1 MNFQSCQVCHK
12 TCRPLRC
19 TKCQNAWYCSVHCQ
33 GVDWKAGHR
42 KSCRA
47 PREKKVKDAL
57 KELKSLALGVP
68 LDKAQE
74 HYYKARDEV
83 ERQIDEPETKS
94 EDTKASVEIEAVS
107 QKVDKAEAVVQ
118 VRSPRNESVVPLKKP
133 QHALL
138 DLTSKGEGQ
147 NADYVSFVVE
157 DMRHILR
164 YQITLKE
171 KPESKLGIASDGLD
185 VSMKQAS
192 SNHTLV
198 TLKSRSSPFVFRM
211 ELPRRL
217 ESRPSSLQME
227 EDGTIH
233 LRLEYQ
239 GDPCDPDVEFLEK
252 TPAADEVNRLQCRFC
267 DQPLL
272 ASKAIKRVLPLPSG
286 YWEEIADYLI
296 CYSGVSTQHRQ

>member
-1 MNFQSCQVCHK
+1 
-12 TCRPLRC
+12 
-19 TKCQNAWYCSVHCQ
+19 
-33 GVDWKAGHR
+33 VDWKAGHR
-42 KSCRA
+42 KSCGA
-47 PREKKVKDAL
+47 PREKKVQDAL

-83 ERQIDEPETKS
+83 ERQIEGPETKS

-107 QKVDKAEAVVQ
+107 QKVDKPKAVVP
-118 VRSPRNESVVPLKKP
+118 VRSPQSESVILLKKP
-133 QHALL
+133 EQALL
-138 DLTSKGEGQ
+138 DLTSKEEGQ
-147 NADYVSFVVE
+147 HADCVSFVVE

-171 KPESKLGIASDGLD
+171 TPESKIGIASDGLD
-185 VSMKQAS
+185 VSMKQTS

-198 TLKSRSSPFVFRM
+198 TLKSRSSPFVVSM

-217 ESRPSSLQME
+217 ESQPSSLQIE

-233 LRLEYQ
+233 LRLEYP
-239 GDPCDPDVEFLEK
+239 GDPCDPNLGFLE
-252 TPAADEVNRLQCRFC
+252 TPPTADEVNCLHCRFC

-272 ASKAIKRVLPLPSG
+272 ASKAIERVLPLSSG

-296 CYSGVSTQHRQ
+296 CYSVVSTQHKQYLSASEDAA

>member
-1 MNFQSCQVCHK
+1 MDCQ
-12 TCRPLRC
+12 R
-19 TKCQNAWYCSVHCQ
+19 A
-33 GVDWKAGHR
+33 DWKAGHR

-47 PREKKVKDAL
+47 PREKKVAAAL
-57 KELKSLALGVP
+57 KELKSLAVGVS

-94 EDTKASVEIEAVS
+94 EDTKATVEIEAVS
-107 QKVDKAEAVVQ
+107 QKVDEAEAVVQ
-118 VRSPRNESVVPLKKP
+118 VRLTQNESVVPIKKP
-133 QHALL
+133 QQALL
-138 DLTSKGEGQ
+138 DLTSKGEEQ
-147 NADYVSFVVE
+147 NADCVSFVVE

-185 VSMKQAS
+185 VSMKQTS
-192 SNHTLV
+192 SNRTLV

-217 ESRPSSLQME
+217 ESQPSSLQME

-233 LRLEYQ
+233 LRMEYQ
-239 GDPCDPDVEFLEK
+239 GDPCDPDVEFWEK
-252 TPAADEVNRLQCRFC
+252 PPTADQVNRLQCRFC

-272 ASKAIKRVLPLPSG
+272 ASKAIERVLPLPSG

-296 CYSGVSTQHRQ
+296 CYNGVSTQHGQ